1 MFHKTKKKKKKWFC
15 KSCLQCFSNEKVLIK
30 HKEDC
35 LSINGVQSV
44 KVEEGIIKFE
54 NYFKQLPVS
63 FKIYADFYCN
73 LKDIEIFEGACTKK
87 YDDHIPCSFS
97 YKIVC
102 VDDRF
107 SKSVV
112 VYGDKNAAYE
122 FIKAICKEHKYCK
135 KIIKKHFN
143 KNLVMTEQEEY
154 LFQQTNSC
162 WICGKLIDNDDEKVR
177 GHCHTTGKFRGAA
190 HWSCNIT
197 FQLTKNIPVIFLN
210 L

>member
-1 MFHKTKKKKKKWFC
+1 M
-15 KSCLQCFSNEKVLIK
+15 
-30 HKEDC
+30 
-35 LSINGVQSV
+35 QSV

-112 VYGDKNAAYE
+112 VYREKNAAYE

-135 KIIKKHFN
+135 KIIKKHFH
-143 KNLVMTEQEEY
+143 KNLVMTEQEKY
-154 LFQQTNSC
+154 FFN
-162 WICGKLIDNDDEKVR
+162 KLIVAGFVESLLIMTMKKWEDIAIQLVNLEEQR
-177 GHCHTTGKFRGAA
+177 IGA
-190 HWSCNIT
+190 
-197 FQLTKNIPVIFLN
+197 VI
-210 L
+210 